1 VTVKEGAMAIRV
13 LLADDHHIIRQGLKS
28 LLEEKAGMEVVA
40 EADDGRAAVELAAS
54 LKPDIIVMDVGMP
67 NLNGAEATRRILAD
81 DPEAKVV
88 ALSMHTDRR
97 FVGNMLEA
105 GAQGYLV
112 KDCAFEELAEAI
124 KTVLSGRTYL
134 SPKIAAVVVDAYV
147 RKPGPAEGVAGE
159 ELTERE
165 REVLQLIAEGRST
178 KETALALHVSVKTIE
193 THRRNI
199 MQKLKV
205 HSIAELTKYAVRSGL
220 TTLEP

>member
-1 VTVKEGAMAIRV
+1 MAIRV

>member
-1 VTVKEGAMAIRV
+1 MAIRV

-40 EADDGRAAVELAAS
+40 EAEDGRAAVELAAS
-54 LKPDIIVMDVGMP
+54 LKPDVIVMDVGMP

-124 KTVLSGRTYL
+124 KTILSGRTYL
-134 SPKIAAVVVDAYV
+134 SPKVAGVVVDAYV
-147 RKPGPAEGVAGE
+147 RKQGSAEGVEGE

-220 TTLEP
+220 TTLDP